1 MHHALRIPLLGLV
14 MRTQIQ
20 VVQKRISLMSH
31 IHKSGVET
39 RQYFPHSAEKNI
51 PDRVPLVALITV
63 QLCELTI
70 LQQGDLYLS

>member
-1 MHHALRIPLLGLV
+1 
-14 MRTQIQ
+14 
-20 VVQKRISLMSH
+20 MSH
-31 IHKSGVET
+31 IHKCGVET

-51 PDRVPLVALITV
+51 PNRVPLVALITV